1 MAERSNIS
9 RRFPCRQLGP
19 VSDFMVNSYCQNL
32 EDTFAQM
39 VYYGVLKE
47 EDAQCFGVTSR
58 IGPNAFVLVT
68 GAILLAFLNGFVC
81 KAFAQY
87 LYDGNP
93 SELRLKAN
101 DDSTVRLPDETSQSN
116 DGDEA
121 GDTRADT
128 NIHQVPVLFTDTF
141 RWMLKSSNSGDKSI
155 FEDPNNSH
163 WSLPEA
169 TVITDENL
177 TPDRPMMKGTFV
189 RDLSPTGKADI
200 AVTPGSIGLVSSVSF
215 EDSYQSSPRKMDLG
229 YNDDAAEGY
238 AYRLSHRQSRLK
250 NDRRESLGQQSVSS
264 RMDSIG
270 SSSIDGAESFVSS
283 INTNSSIQPP
293 PEAVSNAASPRSLRR
308 GPPPAKYRLS
318 EEMSLKKPPPS
329 YPSQDATYTY
339 QKHQRSAKKPPP
351 ESFSQQHVSTRSDY
365 SRGGA
370 SFVDDHHDEYS
381 MVEKSVS
388 DIIKEADA
396 LSAVQF
402 EDDTTTSS
410 STCFSQQESA
420 AAGGVSH
427 QHDQRII

>member
-1 MAERSNIS
+1 MAEHSNIS

-19 VSDFMVNSYCQNL
+19 VSDFMVNSYCENL

-58 IGPNAFVLVT
+58 IAPNAFVLVS

-101 DDSTVRLPDETSQSN
+101 DDSSTVRFPDETSQSN
-116 DGDEA
+116 ESDEA

-128 NIHQVPVLFTDTF
+128 NIQQVPVLFTDTF
-141 RWMLKSSNSGDKSI
+141 RWMLKSSNSGDKNI

-177 TPDRPMMKGTFV
+177 TPERPMMKGTYV

-200 AVTPGSIGLVSSVSF
+200 PAASGSIGLVSSISF
-215 EDSYQSSPRKMDLG
+215 EDSYQSSPRKQDLG

-238 AYRLSHRQSRLK
+238 SYRQPHRRHGRLK
-250 NDRRESLGQQSVSS
+250 DDRRESLGQQSVSS

-283 INTNSSIQPP
+283 IHTNSSIQPP
-293 PEAVSNAASPRSLRR
+293 PAEASASPRSLRR

-318 EEMSLKKPPPS
+318 EEKSLKKPPPS

-339 QKHQRSAKKPPP
+339 QQSAKKPPP
-351 ESFSQQHVSTRSDY
+351 ESFSQHVVSTRSDY
-365 SRGGA
+365 SG
-370 SFVDDHHDEYS
+370 DDEYS

-396 LSAVQF
+396 LSAMHF
-402 EDDTTTSS
+402 EDD
-410 STCFSQQESA
+410 STCFSQQES
-420 AAGGVSH
+420 VSH
-427 QHDQRII
+427 QRII